1 MSAERKTRPGFA
13 AGVKE
18 FLRKQIVTLKRN
30 PSIIPLLMLVASFL
44 VYSLNLTDVSDTTAK
59 IQGAGMGLCQFCIM
73 LFSLLS
79 MLCMLNSFPRRKKPN
94 VPMIV
99 IMGVMFAT
107 MIYCCIHY
115 RNAIFAALYREVSP
129 IPMTD
134 YITGAYNMLGTFMV
148 MICIT
153 AGLVALL
160 PVYSK
165 LLKKINTSVNVEDN
179 GEMEAI
185 EIED

>member
-1 MSAERKTRPGFA
+1 
-13 AGVKE
+13 
-18 FLRKQIVTLKRN
+18 
-30 PSIIPLLMLVASFL
+30 
-44 VYSLNLTDVSDTTAK
+44 
-59 IQGAGMGLCQFCIM
+59 
-73 LFSLLS
+73 
-79 MLCMLNSFPRRKKPN
+79 
-94 VPMIV
+94 
-99 IMGVMFAT
+99 
-107 MIYCCIHY
+107 
-115 RNAIFAALYREVSP
+115 
-129 IPMTD
+129 MTD